1 MVIFYINYGD
11 IVIKMFDDKVLE
23 IVKNFL
29 DYCCEGFYDNI
40 IFYCVING
48 FMIQGG
54 GFESGMK

>member
-11 IVIKMFDDKVLE
+11 IVIKIFDDKVFE

-29 DYCCEGFYDNI
+29 DYCCEGFYNNI

-48 FMIQGG
+48 FMI
-54 GFESGMK
+54 